1 MEMLQQPTSVLQSF
15 TKDIHSELP
24 RKDPVFKQNKSC
36 LRMSGHSVWNF
47 STIFFFFFP
56 AGGLFTDLV
65 QRSLLGMEGSLLC
78 VDMKEGGNRT
88 LQVFILKLY
97 HTFGWLLV
105 PKLIML
111 WKRYRSRTRKA
122 WRESKGKEPGMTSRK
137 GNSTDQRVFNVL
149 HMLQPFKQHVM
160 APETL

>member
-1 MEMLQQPTSVLQSF
+1 MSSQGKTQCSSK
-15 TKDIHSELP
+15 TKVASECQDTVSEIFPL
-24 RKDPVFKQNKSC
+24 F
-36 LRMSGHSVWNF
+36 
-47 STIFFFFFP
+47 FFFFFP